1 MPIAFDA
8 VTGTI
13 QSADAAQSLTFAFT
27 CTGDNR
33 QLTVCFRFNS
43 DDDVATGVTYAGV
56 AMTQRLNVSD
66 GAGTHGRSHIYT
78 LDNPASGSNNV
89 VISCSTNQSI
99 RAGAI
104 SFTSSSAFDAS
115 NSSVVTSTTHSVT
128 VTTVAADAWII
139 GFLNKTTNAAFT
151 EDGNTTMRMDIDASG
166 FYIFTRGPVTPA
178 GAFALGGTVAS
189 AEYGTTCGVSISP
202 IGSPPAV
209 TGALISMLMNGG

>member
-1 MPIAFDA
+1 MPIAFDVA
-8 VTGTI
+8 TTTI

-43 DDDVATGVTYAGV
+43 DDNVATGVTYNTV

-66 GAGTHGRSHIYT
+66 GAAAHGRSHVYT

-104 SFTSSSAFDAS
+104 SFTGSSAFDAS
-115 NSSVVTSTTHSVT
+115 NSAVANDTAITVS
-128 VTTVAADAWII
+128 VTTVANNAWLIVFI
-139 GFLNKTTNAAFT
+139 NKATNAAFT
-151 EDGNTTMRMDIDASG
+151 EDANTTLRMDLDANG
-166 FYIFTRGPVTPA
+166 FYIGTRGPLTPA
-178 GAFALGGTVAS
+178 GAFAAGGTVAV
-189 AEYGTTCGVSISP
+189 AEDFTACGVSIA
-202 IGSPPAV
+202 PPSAA
-209 TGALISMLMNGG
+209 TGRMFLVF